1 VYFVVALTVAV
12 VTSGGIGGGSTG
24 AADISLTAM
33 RLLGLIPALVLL
45 AAGTWAWFWQR
56 PRRPGLHD

>member
-1 VYFVVALTVAV
+1 VVALIVAV

-24 AADISLTAM
+24 AADMSLATM

-45 AAGTWAWFWQR
+45 AAGAGAWVLQR
-56 PRRPGLHD
+56 SRLRG